1 MKPYHIYYVIRMCV
15 VTTHYHS
22 LCLFDKKKYIKFYSV
37 SMYESEEKVASKENG
52 KQNNGLQDVEF

>member
-1 MKPYHIYYVIRMCV
+1 MCV

-22 LCLFDKKKYIKFYSV
+22 LCLFDNKKKYIKFYSV